1 MLTVSAGLGIRAGV
15 SLGPVHVSPCTA
27 ARGAGRTAIH
37 YGEAAD
43 PLPPPPSSP
52 RGLQGSAAIGMKGNN
67 RSLAFSLPL
76 EEVLVEDELPGVLC
90 QGYAA

>member
-1 MLTVSAGLGIRAGV
+1 MLE
-15 SLGPVHVSPCTA
+15 SLWDLSMCLHAQLPEVQEGQPYTMGKLQTPS
-27 ARGAGRTAIH
+27 
-37 YGEAAD
+37 
-43 PLPPPPSSP
+43 PPPPSSP
-52 RGLQGSAAIGMKGNN
+52 RGLQGSAAIGMKGNS

>member
-1 MLTVSAGLGIRAGV
+1 MLE
-15 SLGPVHVSPCTA
+15 SLWDLSMCLHA
-27 ARGAGRTAIH
+27 Q
-37 YGEAAD
+37 
-43 PLPPPPSSP
+43 LPEMQEGQPYTMGKLQTPSSP
-52 RGLQGSAAIGMKGNN
+52 RGLQGSAAIGMKGNS

>member
-1 MLTVSAGLGIRAGV
+1 MLE
-15 SLGPVHVSPCTA
+15 SLWDLSMCLHA
-27 ARGAGRTAIH
+27 Q
-37 YGEAAD
+37 
-43 PLPPPPSSP
+43 LPEMQEGQPYTMGKLQTPSSP
-52 RGLQGSAAIGMKGNN
+52 WGLQGSAAIGMKGNS

>member
-1 MLTVSAGLGIRAGV
+1 
-15 SLGPVHVSPCTA
+15 
-27 ARGAGRTAIH
+27 
-37 YGEAAD
+37 
-43 PLPPPPSSP
+43 
-52 RGLQGSAAIGMKGNN
+52 MKGNN